1 MIGTVYGQPA
11 SNGTVRTSLEL
22 VDIGSLDG
30 AARGAAEAVQ
40 ARQGADLG
48 EKAVY
53 LCHGFCEIGAL
64 DAPFP
69 TLGQMI
75 ESGRRVF
82 VMAVVD
88 TLNGVGDWPRSHA
101 QKLRLTETS
110 AIAFAG
116 LWSAWGSKVAG

>member
-1 MIGTVYGQPA
+1 MRAELNHGVRGFMIDTVYGQPA

-48 EKAVY
+48 GGKAVY

-88 TLNGVGDWPRSHA
+88 TLNGVGD
-101 QKLRLTETS
+101 
-110 AIAFAG
+110 
-116 LWSAWGSKVAG
+116 

>member
-40 ARQGADLG
+40 ARQGADLE

-88 TLNGVGDWPRSHA
+88 TLNGVGD
-101 QKLRLTETS
+101 
-110 AIAFAG
+110 
-116 LWSAWGSKVAG
+116 